1 MKKLFFAISFLA
13 ITAAAFAGNN
23 NNKKTVTPERRLDY
37 SIQQQVVVPH
47 MLMDRPGEHTAELYF
62 AINADGSL
70 KVKEIVSE
78 EQDLTKNL
86 LNQVQNFTVNTE
98 GLDLKDTYKVVLKFN
113 IE

>member
-1 MKKLFFAISFLA
+1 MKKIIFAISFLA
-13 ITAAAFAGNN
+13 ITAAAFAGNS
-23 NNKKTVTPERRLDY
+23 NNKKVVTPERRLDY

-47 MLMDRPGEHTAELYF
+47 ILMDRPGEHTAELRF
-62 AINADGSL
+62 AINPDGTL
-70 KVKEIVSE
+70 KIKEIVSD

>member
-1 MKKLFFAISFLA
+1 MRKLFFITSFLA

-23 NNKKTVTPERRLDY
+23 NNRKTITPERRLDY

-47 MLMDRPGEHTAELYF
+47 FIMDRPGEHTAELHF
-62 AINADGSL
+62 AVNPDGTIQ
-70 KVKEIVSE
+70 VKEIVSD
-78 EQDLTKNL
+78 EQDLTRNL
-86 LNQVQNFTVNTE
+86 LNQVQNFTVNTD

>member
-1 MKKLFFAISFLA
+1 MKKLIFAISFLA

-23 NNKKTVTPERRLDY
+23 NSKKIITPEKRLDY

-47 MLMDRPGEHTAELYF
+47 MLMDRPGEHTAQLYF
-62 AINADGSL
+62 GINADGTL
-70 KVKEIVSE
+70 KVKEVVSD
-78 EQDLTKNL
+78 EQDLTRNL